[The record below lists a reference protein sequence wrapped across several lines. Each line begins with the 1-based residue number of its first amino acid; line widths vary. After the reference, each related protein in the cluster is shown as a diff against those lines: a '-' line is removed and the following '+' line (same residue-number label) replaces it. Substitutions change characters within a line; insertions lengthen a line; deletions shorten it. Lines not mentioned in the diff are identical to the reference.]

1 MLAVKAVFDGS
12 KIVLPE
18 RLGNV
23 APGEVI
29 VIFEAPSNIDQ
40 ETAEWMKLQEE
51 SFAKAWDNDED
62 SVYDAL

>member
-1 MLAVKAVFDGS
+1 MLAIKAVYDGN

-18 RLGNV
+18 RLDNV

-29 VIFEAPSNIDQ
+29 VVFDASVIDTR
-40 ETAEWMKLQEE
+40 ETSEWVKLQEE
-51 SFAKAWDNDED
+51 AFAKAWDNDED